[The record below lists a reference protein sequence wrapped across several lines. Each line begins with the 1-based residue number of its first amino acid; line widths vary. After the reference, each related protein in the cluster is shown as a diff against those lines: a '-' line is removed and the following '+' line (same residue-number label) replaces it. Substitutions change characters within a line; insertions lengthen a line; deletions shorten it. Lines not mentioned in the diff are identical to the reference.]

1 LTVDAEQKVQKA
13 RALLED
19 IVDKNKGTHF
29 AMDTKTLHRKQEI
42 EQYVSE

>member
-1 LTVDAEQKVQKA
+1 LTVDAEQKVQEA

-29 AMDTKTLHRKQEI
+29 AMDTLELFKKYHR
-42 EQYVSE
+42 